1 MTKILAP
8 ALHCN
13 SIVNTVINALLI
25 VGSVALCVAMQ
36 PYGLSYVCNDES
48 YQYLSVLHYKESPV
62 APLSF
67 YIGHLWSLLFGH
79 TVLSMRM
86 LQVVMQ
92 IAAIGLGAVYFYR
105 RTRDSRVA
113 SVLFATLLTASKFW
127 SMNIYGWDVGSY
139 PFIMLC
145 LLAAIRYYHRPTMT
159 AVLFLAFSFALMC
172 LSRVTLLAGLPFV
185 AGLVVWRC
193 RGRVRACVAQLL
205 CAAVLGLIIVAAVL
219 SLIYGSVG
227 AYTDVC
233 IPDNIVN
240 GHIGKSALLRF
251 YSRLYF
257 TTLEVAG
264 GWTIGVSALVCT
276 YFIVKAKRWKSAIW
290 IMAVLVLALTA
301 FAMQAICAYTY
312 VFGALHP
319 VFFFLCFFG
328 VYKAG
333 VSGSK
338 VNMPFENVIVLVFA
352 LLPLVGS
359 DSFLVRVL
367 VLPVLPVVC
376 ATDYMRLRHIVRPL
390 AFVLLAG
397 IAICAL
403 RQMRGWHTVHTCDG
417 ALIASRMAG
426 MKIEEFSK
434 ADFQPYPLEIKD
446 KYFPE
451 GKVKIIDD
459 NNLAYAY
466 FVDEELSL
474 SRQLFSFYV
483 FEEDRPL
490 YDRCVAEGYNFI
502 VGTLRPEYRRPL
514 EDYLFAQGY
523 ECISVDDVHAV
534 FRKR

>member
-1 MTKILAP
+1 MR
-8 ALHCN
+8 CN
-13 SIVNTVINALLI
+13 SVVNTVINVLFI
-25 VGSVALCVAMQ
+25 VGSVALCIAMQ
-36 PYGLSYVCNDES
+36 PYGTVFAIDEC

-67 YIGHLWSLLFGH
+67 YIGHLWSLLFGNN
-79 TVLSMRM
+79 VLSMRM
-86 LQVVMQ
+86 LQVLMQ
-92 IAAIGLGAVYFYR
+92 IAAIGLGVVYFYR
-105 RTRDSRVA
+105 RTRDCRVA

-185 AGLVVWRC
+185 SGLVVWIC
-193 RGRVRACVAQLL
+193 RRRVRACVAQLL
-205 CAAVLGLIIVAAVL
+205 CGTVLGLIVVAAVL

-233 IPDNIVN
+233 ILDNIVN
-240 GHIGKSALLRF
+240 GHVGKSAF
-251 YSRLYF
+251 FRLYGRLYH
-257 TTLEVAG
+257 TTLEVVAG
-264 GWTIGVSALVCT
+264 WSIGVSALVCT
-276 YFIVKAKRWKSAIW
+276 YFIVKAKRWKPAIW
-290 IMAVLVLALTA
+290 IMSALAMA
-301 FAMQAICAYTY
+301 FVVSSLHSLSEYFYI
-312 VFGALHP
+312 FGAMHP
-319 VFFFLCFFG
+319 VFFFLCFYG
-328 VYKAG
+328 AYRAAM
-333 VSGSK
+333 SGSK
-338 VNMPFENVIVLVFA
+338 VNMPFENVIVLVVA
-352 LLPLVGS
+352 MLPLVGS

-376 ATDYMRLRHIVRPL
+376 ATDYMRLRHIIRPL
-390 AFVLLAG
+390 ALVLLAG
-397 IAICAL
+397 IAFCAL
-403 RQMRGWHTVHTCDG
+403 RQMRGWHAVHTYDG
-417 ALIASRMAG
+417 ALVASRMAG
-426 MKIEEFSK
+426 VKIEEFSK

-451 GKVKIIDD
+451 SRVKIIDD
-459 NNLAYAY
+459 SNLAYAY

-474 SRQLFSFYV
+474 SRQLFGFYV

-502 VGTLRPEYRRPL
+502 VGTLRPEYRSPL
-514 EDYLFAQGY
+514 EDYLFARGY

-534 FRKR
+534 FRTR